1 VSARGKKAEVVA
13 LERALS
19 PGAVVGRLVA
29 FENGEVRV
37 ELPGARGALV
47 ARISASIDDAALAA
61 AARERQ
67 EAVLLLEEGD
77 PSRPI
82 LVALLRSRTPLVDA
96 LLAGPLPAA
105 ERVARVDG
113 KRVVVEGKEE
123 VVLQCG
129 RASLTLRRDGKVVLR
144 GVNVVSQAER
154 VHKVRGGKVQI
165 N

>member
-1 VSARGKKAEVVA
+1 VSARQKKAEVVP
-13 LERALS
+13 LEPRLAAA
-19 PGAVVGRLVA
+19 GVVGRVA
-29 FENGEVRV
+29 SFAGGEVRV
-37 ELPGARGALV
+37 ELPGPAGPVPARV
-47 ARISASIDDAALAA
+47 AASLDDAALAA
-61 AARERQ
+61 AARDHQ
-67 EAVLLLEEGD
+67 EAVLLLEDGD

-96 LLAGPLPAA
+96 ILAEPPADA
-105 ERVARVDG
+105 QRVARVDG

-144 GVNVVSQAER
+144 GVNVVSQAEQ